1 MVPKRS
7 ESIILALKKLQ
18 SYMESERLA
27 YENKGQEKPEGENH
41 GACLLCRGAV
51 WRRGEANSVQNG

>member
-1 MVPKRS
+1 
-7 ESIILALKKLQ
+7 
-18 SYMESERLA
+18 MESERLA

-41 GACLLCRGAV
+41 GTCLLCRGAV